1 MADVP
6 LKIAVP
12 VLLLASIP
20 LGLAVLQHLK
30 SATATAPV
38 VASAP
43 APAPPPAVRMP
54 DDERAFLTVVVS
66 GRQTFNAGRNEL
78 AKGSAR
84 PLRASAICN
93 AITPGPVDSWVGKVA
108 HLSTNGDGKGV
119 LAVEIGPNIFVK
131 TWNNAVSDIGDS
143 TLLEPGSP
151 VYRRALSLR
160 RGQRVQFSGTLF
172 ANETDCVRESSLT
185 LEGSLTKPEFI
196 FRFSDLSPL

>member
-1 MADVP
+1 MAYVP

-12 VLLLASIP
+12 LLLVASMP
-20 LGLAVLQHLK
+20 LGLAVVQRIK
-30 SATATAPV
+30 SASPTVPV

-43 APAPPPAVRMP
+43 APAPVVRMP
-54 DDERAFLTVVVS
+54 GDERAFLTAVVNS
-66 GRQTFNAGRNEL
+66 RQTFNTGRNEL

-84 PLRASAICN
+84 PLRANAICN
-93 AITPGPVDSWVGKVA
+93 AISPGPVDGWVGKVA

-119 LAVEIGPNIFVK
+119 LAVEIGPDVFVK
-131 TWNNAVSDIGDS
+131 TWNNAVSDIRDG

-151 VYRRALSLR
+151 IYTRALSLR

-185 LEGSLTKPEFI
+185 LQGSLTKPEFI